1 MSRLGRT
8 ERLTNASNASAL
20 DVSHDQVSA
29 TASGFAIISHKIAIT
44 APNTGAPA
52 NSPLSRVDLLH
63 GPDLQIALSNEFLQ
77 RING

>member
-20 DVSHDQVSA
+20 DVGQDQVPA

-44 APNTGAPA
+44 APNAGTPCA
-52 NSPLSRVDLLH
+52 NH
-63 GPDLQIALSNEFLQ
+63 Q
-77 RING
+77 RN